1 METQTQGNYNP
12 YSLEASA
19 TLHQATMAAF
29 RAQDAGDLEL
39 VAGLDQERRRM
50 LLYQAP
56 TSRLA
61 ALLERARAIRFTP
74 TLA

>member
-1 METQTQGNYNP
+1 MQTQIQGNYNP

-29 RAQDAGDLEL
+29 RAQDAGDQEL
-39 VAGLDQERRRM
+39 VAGLDQERVRM

-56 TSRLA
+56 TPKLND
-61 ALLERARAIRFTP
+61 LLERASRIRFAP
-74 TLA
+74 SLA